1 MSAVPSRWAGIDD
14 WPDAALALDTDG
26 CVLGANQAA
35 KRHWQRM
42 GDSLPGRQI
51 DQLLRDLRWHGGAPP
66 WLPRSAAAGALQP
79 LVGEGEDTAGRSVL
93 LRGLPL
99 FEGTTGDRH
108 SGWLLLLIDVTPLRL
123 AERQRDEALRF
134 LSHDA
139 RAAGAAIL
147 GLLDLAR
154 VRPSAFEDDSLRPAI
169 EREAQ
174 EGLDRSD
181 GFLAQARAELQPLR
195 LELLD
200 LVSLLQ
206 QAIDHAWPLAR
217 KRQTR
222 VRVPSS
228 LAAAPCRADR
238 TLLTRALRALLQ
250 HALERCAPGAEL
262 HCGVAADG
270 ERWRVFF
277 CDPGAGPVVEL
288 HCRLARTVV
297 ERHGGSMEVEQA
309 TGAGCTVRLLLP
321 RPAATEAAAQMSHE
335 EA

>member
-1 MSAVPSRWAGIDD
+1 MSAMAGRWSGIDD
-14 WPDAALALDTDG
+14 WPDAALALDIDG
-26 CVLGANQAA
+26 RVLAANPAA
-35 KRHWQRM
+35 RRHWPRTPEA
-42 GDSLPGRQI
+42 LTGRQV
-51 DQLLRDLRWHGGAPP
+51 DQLLRDLRWHGSATP
-66 WLPRSAAAGALQP
+66 WRPRSASAGVLQP
-79 LVGEGEDTAGRSVL
+79 LVGEGRDTAGRSVL

-99 FEGTTGDRH
+99 FEGEAGDRH
-108 SGWLLLLIDVTPLRL
+108 SGWLLLLIDVTPMRL

-139 RAAGAAIL
+139 RAAGASIL

-154 VRPSAFEDDSLRPAI
+154 AQPAAFEADALLAAI

-174 EGLDRSD
+174 AGLDRSD

-206 QAIDHAWPLAR
+206 QAIDLAWPLAR
-217 KRQTR
+217 KRRTL

-228 LAAAPCRADR
+228 LAAAPCQADR
-238 TLLTRALRALLQ
+238 SLLTRAFRGLLQ
-250 HALERCAPGAEL
+250 QALERCTPGSEL

-270 ERWRVFF
+270 EQWRVFF
-277 CDPGAGPVVEL
+277 CDPGSGPVVEP
-288 HCRLARTVV
+288 HCRLARTVA
-297 ERHGGSMEVEQA
+297 ERHGGSLEVEPA

-321 RPAATEAAAQMSHE
+321 RPAAAEAAAQSPH
-335 EA
+335 ALR